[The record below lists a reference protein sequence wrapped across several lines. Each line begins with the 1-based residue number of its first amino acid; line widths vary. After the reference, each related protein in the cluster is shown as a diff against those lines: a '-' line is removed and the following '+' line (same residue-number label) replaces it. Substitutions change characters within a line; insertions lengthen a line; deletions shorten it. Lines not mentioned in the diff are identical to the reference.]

1 MAKTMEEALRVKE
14 RIEAEIL
21 GRPGVTGIDVGY
33 YHSAGPESREPAI
46 RIYVADRGAAPPFP
60 EEIDGVPVVVIER
73 RFELH

>member
-14 RIEAEIL
+14 RIEGEIL
-21 GRPGVTGIDVGY
+21 GKPGVTGIDVGY
-33 YHSAGPESREPAI
+33 HGAAKPESREPTI
-46 RIYVADRGAAPPFP
+46 RIYVADRSAAPAFP